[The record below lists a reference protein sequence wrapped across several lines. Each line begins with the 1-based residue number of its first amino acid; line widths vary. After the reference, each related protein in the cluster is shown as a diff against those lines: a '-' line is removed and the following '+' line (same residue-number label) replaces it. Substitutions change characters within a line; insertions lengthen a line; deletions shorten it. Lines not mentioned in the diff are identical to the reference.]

1 MFVIF
6 GASGKVGHTTA
17 TALRRAGHAVRAV
30 VRDAAQGE
38 SLVRIGCRIALAD
51 LTDATSVA
59 RAIDGAHAVQML
71 CPVARDDPHPADAM
85 RRIIDIAADALQ
97 ANPPPLVL
105 ALSDYGAQL
114 DAGTGI
120 TLLFH
125 HLEARFKAAVPRLT
139 LLRSSEHMQNWAR
152 VMPVAL
158 ATGTLPSLHHPVD
171 KPFPFV
177 SAHDVGLAAADLLLD
192 QKTQAGARVVS
203 IEGPRRMS
211 AIDAARA
218 LSEASGREVSAR
230 ALPRSDWTAALLRA
244 GLNENH
250 ARLITELYDAQK
262 AGRIDVEAGVGERRF
277 GTTELRDV
285 FAALLPALDPS

>member
-6 GASGKVGHTTA
+6 GASGKVGRTTA
-17 TALRRAGHAVRAV
+17 TALRRAGHPVRAV

-51 LTDATSVA
+51 LTDAASVA

-71 CPVARDDPHPADAM
+71 CPIAPDDPDPADAM
-85 RRIIDIAADALQ
+85 RRTINVAADALL

-125 HLEARFKAAVPRLT
+125 HLEARLKAAAPRVT

-158 ATGTLPSLHHPVD
+158 ATGRLPSLHHPVD
-171 KPFPFV
+171 KLFPLV
-177 SAHDVGLAAADLLLD
+177 SAHDVGVAAADLLQD
-192 QKTQAGARVVS
+192 QNPQTGVRIVS
-203 IEGPRRMS
+203 VEGPRRVS
-211 AIDAARA
+211 AIDVASA
-218 LSEASGREVSAR
+218 LSEASGREVAAH
-230 ALPRSDWTAALLRA
+230 ALPRADWRAMLLRA

-250 ARLITELYDAQK
+250 ARLIVELYDAQK

-277 GTTELRDV
+277 GSTDV
-285 FAALLPALDPS
+285 REVFPALIPTFDVR